1 MLSAL
6 LKLIGGDGTNS
17 LSASNPLPVATIGGA
32 GNWAVDSFAE
42 KVGTAVNQAQ
52 ILTIPAVAGK
62 SIVLGSATAELF
74 SNAARAA
81 SATRPILTIT
91 GFGTNVNK
99 FLPNSATAVGQL
111 ESLPLPFTT
120 PQKAQVGT
128 AVVITLPAY
137 AACVG
142 RLQATYTYV

>member
-6 LKLIGGDGTNS
+6 LKLVGKDGTNT
-17 LSASNPLPVATIGGA
+17 LSSTNPLPVEIVGSA
-32 GNWAVDSFAE
+32 GNWCVDSFAE
-42 KVGTAVNQAQ
+42 QVGTAVNTPVT
-52 ILTIPAVAGK
+52 LTIPSVVGK
-62 SIVLGSATAELF
+62 SIVIGSATAELF
-74 SNAARAA
+74 SNTARTA
-81 SATRPILTIT
+81 SATRPVLTIS
-91 GFGTNVNK
+91 GFGTPVNK
-99 FLPNSATAVGQL
+99 FLPNGVTAIGQL
-111 ESLPLPFTT
+111 ESLPLTFET